1 MKKIYLIIIST
12 VIIST
17 LCHQSANAAISPH
30 VMIDDGG
37 GARNMVEVTSNNRFK
52 LLEEQFNFLRAY
64 LYLCHAT
71 PKNYFTDHN
80 KKTERDELCNYFKYS
95 DEKFIKDRLD
105 LLLRLNVFG
114 SISVNNS
121 TFDTSYDMPGV
132 FSRQFPIEE
141 KNISAE
147 NEPQNIVGFTSP
159 KSFFS
164 KSIPNIINFDT
175 FFFSDIN
182 NNEGV
187 RNMVN
192 HKGWKHAFTYLHAN
206 CKYNL
211 PELNTCPDEKEY
223 KAFEQGVNRLLNS
236 CATIS
241 TLVYDANGKLKGYKD
256 EEGRSVL
263 VVENDGQPKFIGA
276 TTKYRHDDD
285 PDLPHFLCIS
295 LIKQDYDKFSD
306 SIFHPGKI
314 LPRHLEQMTWNA
326 IDNQTLTIDAVH
338 QVLKISVRDQ
348 AKMRSVI
355 NLAETITLNLP
366 SPPIPPPTATER
378 TANPIGPLGWLLNL
392 ITDTLIDINQGFVS
406 FLFERFLTID
416 VSKLFNNELKTV
428 WSTIRSLA
436 NLFLLIVFLIVIFSQ
451 ITNFGISNYGIKNIL
466 PKIIAGAILVNASL
480 LLAQVLI
487 DLSNISGH
495 AIFKQFNNASADI
508 NLLATKAGNGL
519 IGNILGILILIIT
532 LLVGFLAAVINILLL
547 SARDALV
554 LLLIIFSPLG
564 LVSAILPSTEKISK
578 TWWKAMTSVL
588 IIYPVAAVFIGGG
601 KLSYSVISSIDNGN
615 IGILIAILTFSSSII
630 MMPFAFIRIM
640 GKIDGISKIPLT
652 KKLSSMNPISLAESG
667 AKAIKN
673 TDFYKFNTEKNLNK
687 KLAKIAQKTGSSFTV
702 ESAMKAQA
710 ELQKKQAD
718 ASKMFNSSDAE
729 KIITAL
735 ANNITPTSL
744 STTAYNNYQSVL
756 AKFGKQ
762 KTLEIMT
769 ESYLN
774 NNTYINGKTLASA
787 IAGAGSGGKE
797 ALSQLHSKGLLDK
810 SIKNLKDKGD
820 FRSIGILKALEE
832 FYSKN
837 YGQIDNVTLN
847 NADSYTLTTP
857 AEIQLNQLITKHTEK
872 QLDEIFTH
880 QKSNNKLFY
889 NQLNALHI
897 EKGSV
902 AHKVFIDKLNNDIEF
917 RDLFMDNYEN
927 LKTEVKDFI
936 PKQSTSTSNMPDTPS
951 YTTEHTLKSYA
962 RQIDN
967 LRKEVD
973 KLQTEITNQFNY
985 MKEEG
990 SIPDHIDLE
999 SYIAN
1004 NPELNRAKQQLFD
1017 KESRL
1022 NDELIKHH
1030 NNPLNDSAIDDIID
1044 LTSTKNS
1051 GSKNV

>member
-1 MKKIYLIIIST
+1 MKKIYLIIISI

-37 GARNMVEVTSNNRFK
+37 GARDMVEVTSNNRFK

-114 SISVNNS
+114 SASINNYS
-121 TFDTSYDMPGV
+121 LDILDHLPGV
-132 FSRQFPIEE
+132 SSESIPVDPDIAQTPDSKKAAQPE
-141 KNISAE
+141 A
-147 NEPQNIVGFTSP
+147 
-159 KSFFS
+159 FFS
-164 KSIPNIINFDT
+164 KSVVNIIDFYKFYFYENTGTPYDGHIIQINRDGWPTAFQFLRSNCAYNFSGEDCA
-175 FFFSDIN
+175 I
-182 NNEGV
+182 
-187 RNMVN
+187 
-192 HKGWKHAFTYLHAN
+192 
-206 CKYNL
+206 
-211 PELNTCPDEKEY
+211 EY

-338 QVLKISVRDQ
+338 QVLKITVRDQ

-355 NLAETITLNLP
+355 SLAETITLNLP

-495 AIFKQFNNASADI
+495 AIFKQFNDTSADI
-508 NLLATKAGNGL
+508 NLLATKVGNGL

-578 TWWKAMTSVL
+578 TWWKAMTAVL

-652 KKLSSMNPISLAESG
+652 KKLSSMNPISIAESG

-710 ELQKKQAD
+710 ELQKKQSD
-718 ASKMFNSSDAE
+718 ASKMFSSSDAE

-927 LKTEVKDFI
+927 LKTEVKDLI